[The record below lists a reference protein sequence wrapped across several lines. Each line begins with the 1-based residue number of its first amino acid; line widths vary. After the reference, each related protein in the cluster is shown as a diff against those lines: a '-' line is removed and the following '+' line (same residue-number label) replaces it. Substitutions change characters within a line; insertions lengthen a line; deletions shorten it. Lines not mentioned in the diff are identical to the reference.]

1 MEENK
6 AIFKSSFIPWIIKWG
21 RSSNLL
27 GVLLCF
33 GPCIG
38 LAIMGYF
45 PEWSAF
51 AAALAIQLPSSAS
64 AYVYEPISYFAVLG
78 IPGTYMSFLSGNISN
93 LRVPASSIAQEAAGV
108 EEGSDEGTIV
118 ATIGIAV
125 STFIN
130 IIILTI
136 GVVAGAW
143 VLAQLPP
150 IVSEVLNLLL
160 PALFAAL
167 LANYIVKKPK
177 LGLFSVRSGPD
188 HGNAPQCR
196 RVRVPEEPGHSAGGV
211 GFGVRHHG
219 FRHHYGQK
227 RKNVK
232 RSIRYIP
239 ETLPS
244 RFEII

>member
-33 GPCIG
+33 GPCIALG
-38 LAIMGYF
+38 ILGFF
-45 PEWSAF
+45 PEWGAF
-51 AAALAIQLPSSAS
+51 AAALAIQLPTSAS
-64 AYVYEPISYFAVLG
+64 AYIYEPISYFAVLG
-78 IPGTYMSFLSGNISN
+78 IPGSYMSFLSGNISN

-130 IIILTI
+130 IVILTV

-143 VLAQLPP
+143 VLEQLPP

-177 LGLFSVRSGPD
+177 LAL
-188 HGNAPQCR
+188 
-196 RVRVPEEPGHSAGGV
+196 
-211 GFGVRHHG
+211 FGVPLALVMVMLHNAGVLSMLGRLATPLVVLVSVFG
-219 FRHHYGQK
+219 TMAFG
-227 RKNVK
+227 
-232 RSIRYIP
+232 
-239 ETLPS
+239 
-244 RFEII
+244 IIMARIGKM

>member
-108 EEGSDEGTIV
+108 EAMKAPSWPPS
-118 ATIGIAV
+118 ASPFPLL
-125 STFIN
+125 ST
-130 IIILTI
+130 
-136 GVVAGAW
+136 
-143 VLAQLPP
+143 
-150 IVSEVLNLLL
+150 S
-160 PALFAAL
+160 
-167 LANYIVKKPK
+167 
-177 LGLFSVRSGPD
+177 SS
-188 HGNAPQCR
+188 
-196 RVRVPEEPGHSAGGV
+196 
-211 GFGVRHHG
+211 
-219 FRHHYGQK
+219 
-227 RKNVK
+227 
-232 RSIRYIP
+232 
-239 ETLPS
+239 
-244 RFEII
+244 

>member
-33 GPCIG
+33 GPCIALG
-38 LAIMGYF
+38 ILGFF
-45 PEWSAF
+45 PEWGAF
-51 AAALAIQLPSSAS
+51 AAALAIQLPTSAS
-64 AYVYEPISYFAVLG
+64 AYIYEPISYFAVLG
-78 IPGTYMSFLSGNISN
+78 IPGSYMSFLSGNISN

-130 IIILTI
+130 IVILTV

-143 VLAQLPP
+143 VLEQLPP

-167 LANYIVKKPK
+167 LANYIVK
-177 LGLFSVRSGPD
+177 
-188 HGNAPQCR
+188 
-196 RVRVPEEPGHSAGGV
+196 
-211 GFGVRHHG
+211 
-219 FRHHYGQK
+219 
-227 RKNVK
+227 
-232 RSIRYIP
+232 
-239 ETLPS
+239 
-244 RFEII
+244 

>member
-33 GPCIG
+33 
-38 LAIMGYF
+38 
-45 PEWSAF
+45 PEWGAF
-51 AAALAIQLPSSAS
+51 AAALAIQLPTSAS
-64 AYVYEPISYFAVLG
+64 AYIYEPISYFAVLG
-78 IPGTYMSFLSGNISN
+78 IPGSYMSFLSGNISN

-130 IIILTI
+130 IVILTV

-143 VLAQLPP
+143 VLEQLPP

-177 LGLFSVRSGPD
+177 LAL
-188 HGNAPQCR
+188 
-196 RVRVPEEPGHSAGGV
+196 
-211 GFGVRHHG
+211 FGVPLALVMVMLHNAGVLSMLGRLATPLVVLVSVFG
-219 FRHHYGQK
+219 TMAFGIIMA
-227 RKNVK
+227 RKGK
-232 RSIRYIP
+232 M
-239 ETLPS
+239 
-244 RFEII
+244 

>member
-33 GPCIG
+33 GPCIALG
-38 LAIMGYF
+38 ILGFF
-45 PEWSAF
+45 PEWGAF
-51 AAALAIQLPSSAS
+51 AAALAIQLPTSAS
-64 AYVYEPISYFAVLG
+64 AYIYEPISYFAVLG
-78 IPGTYMSFLSGNISN
+78 IPGSYMSFLSGNISN

-130 IIILTI
+130 IVILTV

-143 VLAQLPP
+143 VLEQLPP

-177 LGLFSVRSGPD
+177 LAL
-188 HGNAPQCR
+188 
-196 RVRVPEEPGHSAGGV
+196 
-211 GFGVRHHG
+211 FGVPLALVMVMLHNAGVLSMLGRLATPLG
-219 FRHHYGQK
+219 VLVSVFGTMAFGIIMA
-227 RKNVK
+227 RKGK
-232 RSIRYIP
+232 M
-239 ETLPS
+239 
-244 RFEII
+244 

>member
-33 GPCIG
+33 GPCIALG
-38 LAIMGYF
+38 ILGFF
-45 PEWSAF
+45 PEWGAF
-51 AAALAIQLPSSAS
+51 AAALAIQLPTSAS
-64 AYVYEPISYFAVLG
+64 AYIYEPISYFAVLG
-78 IPGTYMSFLSGNISN
+78 IPGSYMSFLSGNISN

-130 IIILTI
+130 IVILTV

-143 VLAQLPP
+143 VLEQLPP

-177 LGLFSVRSGPD
+177 LALFGGPLALVMVMLHNAGVLSMLGRLATPLVVLVSV
-188 HGNAPQCR
+188 
-196 RVRVPEEPGHSAGGV
+196 
-211 GFGVRHHG
+211 FGTMAFG
-219 FRHHYGQK
+219 IIMA
-227 RKNVK
+227 RKGK
-232 RSIRYIP
+232 M
-239 ETLPS
+239 
-244 RFEII
+244 

>member
-1 MEENK
+1 M
-6 AIFKSSFIPWIIKWG
+6 
-21 RSSNLL
+21 
-27 GVLLCF
+27 
-33 GPCIG
+33 
-38 LAIMGYF
+38 
-45 PEWSAF
+45 
-51 AAALAIQLPSSAS
+51 
-64 AYVYEPISYFAVLG
+64 YEPISYFAVLG

-177 LGLFSVRSGPD
+177 LALFSVPLALIMVML
-188 HGNAPQCR
+188 HNA
-196 RVRVPEEPGHSAGGV
+196 GV
-211 GFGVRHHG
+211 FAFLKNLGTPLVVLVSVFGTMGFG
-219 FRHHYGQK
+219 
-227 RKNVK
+227 
-232 RSIRYIP
+232 
-239 ETLPS
+239 
-244 RFEII
+244 IIMAKKGKM